1 VRVLPV
7 DLKVEADKL
16 GRPAVQLGRRLHG
29 HGGSR
34 SGGGHRGEDESVSV
48 PSAGTFAASK
58 VAAGRSPPENTK
70 MPGVPGMLL
79 QVVPERDA
87 YAAHLYD
94 DSDKDDGRP
103 GRGGSSAGDGGGGGD
118 VQGSIDRNTVKR
130 VSTLIVERETAALR
144 AKQRAE
150 EARQRVELAD
160 KFKPKLDAKKPM
172 MVHDP
177 FTEFLYTTY

>member
-1 VRVLPV
+1 
-7 DLKVEADKL
+7 VEADKL

-34 SGGGHRGEDESVSV
+34 SGGHRGEDESV

-58 VAAGRSPPENTK
+58 VAAGRSPQENTK

-103 GRGGSSAGDGGGGGD
+103 GRGGSSAGGGGD